1 MNNPSSR
8 SLKPRKSPRQ
18 KRSEQMV
25 ADMLEAAAQVLER
38 HGLDGFTTNAVA
50 QRAGVG
56 IGSLYQYFP
65 SKAALI
71 AALMRREEDLFHAA
85 VAKGRNMAKGVE
97 GLSAVILACVQQQL
111 ERPELARLLD
121 VQQGLPELKAEV
133 SGPSFLLSVIRDVLP
148 KSDISR
154 QPDEDVAARDVLA
167 IVRGLTDTAGEYGER
182 SVPDLY
188 RRATAA
194 VFGYLEAMATSHR

>member
-1 MNNPSSR
+1 MNMKSSR

-38 HGLDGFTTNAVA
+38 HGMEGFTTNAVA

-65 SKAALI
+65 SKAALV
-71 AALMRREEDLFHAA
+71 AALMRREEEAFHAA
-85 VAKGRNMAKGVE
+85 AAKGRAMAKGVE
-97 GLSAVILACVQQQL
+97 GLSAVILACVEQQL
-111 ERPELARLLD
+111 ARPELARLLD
-121 VQQGLPELKAEV
+121 VQQTRPELKAEV
-133 SGPSFLLSVIRDVLP
+133 SGPSLLLDVIRAILDKP
-148 KSDISR
+148 DIRS
-154 QPDEDVAARDVLA
+154 QPNPDVAARDVLA

-182 SVPDLY
+182 NVSDLY

-194 VFGYLEAMATSHR
+194 VFGYLEVMATSRD

>member
-1 MNNPSSR
+1 MNMKSSR

-38 HGLDGFTTNAVA
+38 HGLEGFTTNAVA

-65 SKAALI
+65 SKAALV
-71 AALMRREEDLFHAA
+71 AALMRREEDIFHAA
-85 VAKGRNMAKGVE
+85 AAKGRDMAKGAE
-97 GLSAVILACVQQQL
+97 GLSAVILACVRQQL

-121 VQQGLPELKAEV
+121 VQQALPELKAEV
-133 SGPSFLLSVIRDVLP
+133 SGPSLLLNIIRVILDRPDLP
-148 KSDISR
+148 R
-154 QPDEDVAARDVLA
+154 QPCQDVAARDVLA

-182 SVPDLY
+182 SVSGLY

-194 VFGYLEAMATSHR
+194 VFGYLEAMATLND

>member
-1 MNNPSSR
+1 MNMKSSR

-38 HGLDGFTTNAVA
+38 HGLEGFTTNAVA

-71 AALMRREEDLFHAA
+71 AALMRREEETFHAA
-85 VAKGRNMAKGVE
+85 AAKGRDMAKGVA

-121 VQQGLPELKAEV
+121 VQQALPELKAEV
-133 SGPSFLLSVIRDVLP
+133 GGPSFLLDVIRAILDSPDLP
-148 KSDISR
+148 R
-154 QPDEDVAARDVLA
+154 QPCQDVAARDVLA

-194 VFGYLEAMATSHR
+194 VFGYLEAMAASHD